1 MLKELINITFSHRN
15 NTYLIFVIV
24 HLKDSRLIIKKKIKY
39 FVADSM
45 TSFTVGLIKIPE
57 ISRGQIIILEIL
69 RGQFAIFGN
78 LLGQFG
84 NF

>member
-15 NTYLIFVIV
+15 NTYLIFVMV
-24 HLKDSRLIIKKKIKY
+24 HLKDSRLITKKIKY

-45 TSFTVGLIKIPE
+45 TSFMVGLIKIPE